1 MNKYFLPIKSQ
12 QRKKKNPMEKKKLFT
27 GKTSHNEVVSGDGGG
42 YDVLFSFFFPQKMF
56 F

>member
-12 QRKKKNPMEKKKLFT
+12 QRKKSSGKKNLFT
-27 GKTSHNEVVSGDGGG
+27 GKNSHNEVVSVDGGG
-42 YDVLFSFFFPQKMF
+42 YDVLFSFFFPQEMF